1 MARPGKRSAVSAI
14 RSRSRASGGVLW
26 PTRYSCRPGA
36 RCSDPEAMKSTVVPG
51 RAPAV
56 AVPGAAGR
64 VMGGPARPDGCGP
77 GPRHGGIRA
86 GPGRRSPPAGRTGRD
101 HVTTDILE
109 QRAGIER
116 EIDGRTVC
124 DLLRAAAENSGDAP
138 ALSNKAPGDGAGWQ
152 TLTWAQARQQ
162 ALELAAGYAALG
174 LARGERVALMLPN
187 CAAH

>member
-1 MARPGKRSAVSAI
+1 MVRPGKRSAVSAI

-51 RAPAV
+51 QAPAG
-56 AVPGAAGR
+56 AVPGPPDASWRSCPAGR
-64 VMGGPARPDGCGP
+64 LRP

-138 ALSNKAPGDGAGWQ
+138 ALSNQAPGDGAGWQ
-152 TLTWAQARQQ
+152 TLTWAQA
-162 ALELAAGYAALG
+162 
-174 LARGERVALMLPN
+174 
-187 CAAH
+187 